1 MKAKYFINKHM
12 PKYCAVVWVM
22 HTTYFTPPITLKR
35 EFFDTRAERDNYLIS
50 HSVWWEKLPFIDRYF
65 YVGSKGCD

>member
-1 MKAKYFINKHM
+1 MKAKYFIDKHT

-35 EFFDTRAERDNYLIS
+35 EFFDTRAERTS
-50 HSVWWEKLPFIDRYF
+50 F
-65 YVGSKGCD
+65 YRQIFLCRFKGL